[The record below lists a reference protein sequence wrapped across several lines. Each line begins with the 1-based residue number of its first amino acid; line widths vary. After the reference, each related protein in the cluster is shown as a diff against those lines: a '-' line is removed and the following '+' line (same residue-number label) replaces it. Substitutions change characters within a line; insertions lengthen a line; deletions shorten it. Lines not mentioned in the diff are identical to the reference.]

1 MEKNKNHYCIIMA
14 GGAGVRFW
22 PLSRDKKPKQFLDI
36 LGVGKTFIQ
45 QTFARFEKIVP
56 KENIL
61 VVIGEAH
68 VNLVKEQL
76 PDIADENILVESV
89 RRNTAPCIAYA
100 TYKLIEKNPNATVVV
115 SPSDHLILD
124 ETTFIGTVEKC
135 LAVAEQKKTM
145 VTIGINPTRPETGY
159 GYIQINTKESN
170 RLGVFKVKTFT
181 EKPNLEMAKIFVDSG
196 EFFWNSGI
204 FIWTLD
210 TIRSAFEKYLPDI
223 AELLSAGKGTYYTA
237 KEQSFITQVYSECKA
252 ISIDFGIME
261 KADNVDVVCADFGWS
276 DLGTWG
282 SLFLHHKKDEWKNVV
297 DAENVFLENV
307 KKSMIKTASNKLLI
321 AKDLD
326 NYLIIDT
333 NDVLLICPKTSDDDV
348 KKLVAEVLLKNK
360 NYF

>member
-1 MEKNKNHYCIIMA
+1 MEKNKNHYCVIMA

-22 PLSRDKKPKQFLDI
+22 PLSRDKRPKQFIDI

-45 QTFARFEKIVP
+45 QTFARFEKIIP

-76 PDIADENILVESV
+76 PDIADENILAESV

-115 SPSDHLILD
+115 SPADHLILD
-124 ETTFIGTVEKC
+124 ETTFINTIQKC
-135 LAVAEQKKTM
+135 LAAAEQKKSM

-159 GYIQINTKESN
+159 GYIQINAKESDES
-170 RLGVFKVKTFT
+170 GVFKVKTFT
-181 EKPNLEMAKIFVDSG
+181 EKPNFEMAKIFVDSG

-204 FIWTLD
+204 FIWSLD
-210 TIRSAFEKYLPDI
+210 TIRSAFETYLPDI
-223 AELLSAGKGTYYTA
+223 AELLSAGAGIYYTPQETDFIA
-237 KEQSFITQVYSECKA
+237 KAYSECRA

-261 KADNVDVVCADFGWS
+261 KATNVHVVCADFGWS
-276 DLGTWG
+276 DLGTWS
-282 SLFLHHKKDEWKNVV
+282 SLFLHKEKDEWKNVV
-297 DAENVFLENV
+297 DAKNVFLENV
-307 KKSMIKTASNKLLI
+307 KKSMIKINSGKLLV
-321 AKDLD
+321 AKDID

-333 NDVLLICPKTSDDDV
+333 NDVLLICPKTNDEDI
-348 KKLVAEVLLKNK
+348 KKLVDEVLLKNK